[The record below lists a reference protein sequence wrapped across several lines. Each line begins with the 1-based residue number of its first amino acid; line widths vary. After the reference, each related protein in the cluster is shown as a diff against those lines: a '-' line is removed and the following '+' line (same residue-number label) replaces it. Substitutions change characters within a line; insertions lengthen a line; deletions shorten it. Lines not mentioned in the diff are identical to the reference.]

1 MVGSDRFGW
10 QTIRNARNLAISRA
24 RDSKH
29 RAYVTM
35 RETTNRTLVELAN
48 SASMLRSFQER
59 VSTAQQRL
67 YLFQAVR
74 AMAVFKNYL
83 AGNPS
88 RSNQIL
94 TVTDIEALRG
104 RSYEICITSGIIYL
118 ALDSH
123 LLDRM

>member
-1 MVGSDRFGW
+1 MVGNDRFSW
-10 QTIRNARNLAISRA
+10 QTIRDARNLAISRA
-24 RDSKH
+24 RDPKH

-35 RETTNRTLVELAN
+35 RETTNRTLVELGN

-59 VSTAQQRL
+59 VSTVQQRL

-94 TVTDIEALRG
+94 TVTDIEALRS